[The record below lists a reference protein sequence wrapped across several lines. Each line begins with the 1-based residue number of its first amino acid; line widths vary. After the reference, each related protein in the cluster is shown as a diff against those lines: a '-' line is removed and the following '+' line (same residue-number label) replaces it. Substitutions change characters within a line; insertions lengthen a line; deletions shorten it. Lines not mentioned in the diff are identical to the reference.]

1 MLSKTS
7 RRDVM
12 RVSTGIFILGFVMVL
27 FFFIFNIKGVE
38 VITGALLGCGYS
50 SLSFLLLALSLER
63 NLSKEKKNASA
74 AMSSGYTARLLGAA
88 AIIIISIKLPYF
100 NHWATIIPLFF
111 QRIVIM
117 IITIYDNMR
126 KRSENN

>member
-7 RRDVM
+7 KRDVL

-27 FFFIFNIKGVE
+27 FFFIFGITGYE
-38 VITGALLGCGYS
+38 VILGALLGCSYS
-50 SLSFLLLALSLER
+50 SLSFLLLALSLEKS
-63 NLSKEKKNASA
+63 LVKQEKIAGAS
-74 AMSSGYTARLLGAA
+74 MSTSYTARLLGAA
-88 AIIIISIKLPYF
+88 VMIIIAIKSPYF
-100 NHWATIIPLFF
+100 NHWAAIIPLLF

-117 IITIYDNMR
+117 ALTIYDNFK